1 MQLKAYRIL
10 SLINTLAF
18 NIQLS
23 NLLILGIK
31 YKLL

>member
-1 MQLKAYRIL
+1 MQLKAYRIS

-18 NIQLS
+18 NTQLS
-23 NLLILGIK
+23 NLLILKIK